1 MQIPFVVNVINTS
14 GKIILL
20 RKSCVGMRQISFT
33 SEYAALP
40 LITRLKNE
48 KSHCFPRRSVLS
60 TLINIAATSSH
71 DRRRNTRRLPKLEKM
86 ESSKHHHHED
96 EEEEEEG
103 KRKTRREL
111 RISEISPVR
120 SLVSSTVFDAV
131 LEYHTFTHTH
141 TH

>member
-1 MQIPFVVNVINTS
+1 MTEARERS
-14 GKIILL
+14 AKL
-20 RKSCVGMRQISFT
+20 ST

-120 SLVSSTVFDAV
+120 
-131 LEYHTFTHTH
+131 
-141 TH
+141 